1 MMFDGPTDLIGN
13 FPANTQAATDFI
25 LVSFNVTEGFGGL
38 VWQISGIL
46 LQGHTGKICLEK
58 AQLYM
63 YL

>member
-1 MMFDGPTDLIGN
+1 MVGAGTDLIGN

-46 LQGHTGKICLEK
+46 LQGHKGKICLEK
-58 AQLYM
+58 AQF
-63 YL
+63 